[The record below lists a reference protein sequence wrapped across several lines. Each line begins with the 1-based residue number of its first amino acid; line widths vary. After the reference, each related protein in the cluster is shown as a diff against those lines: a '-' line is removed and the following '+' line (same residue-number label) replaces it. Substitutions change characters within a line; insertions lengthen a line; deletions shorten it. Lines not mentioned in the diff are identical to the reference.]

1 MSATILRPLI
11 VQRRVAQI
19 RIAPGEL
26 NAEAAKL
33 AVQLRTAFDWLA
45 I

>member
-11 VQRRVAQI
+11 VQRRVALLL
-19 RIAPGEL
+19 IASIIL
-26 NAEAAKL
+26 TIEAATKTHSNL
-33 AVQLRTAFDWLA
+33 EGLA

>member
-19 RIAPGEL
+19 RIASAGL
-26 NAEAAKL
+26 NAKAVTIAATIKKNFEGL
-33 AVQLRTAFDWLA
+33 VV
-45 I
+45 

>member
-11 VQRRVAQI
+11 VQRRVALI
-19 RIAPGEL
+19 RIASVFL
-26 NAEAAKL
+26 SSDAATNIHSNL
-33 AVQLRTAFDWLA
+33 EGLA